1 MQQLKRI
8 GVTIASLSQ
17 GCEEMKKHISAAHQE
32 TAPVLEEAS
41 ELMKQK
47 DQVEAKQELLKAFN
61 AHFIMS
67 EDDIATLTSTAE
79 PVSDRFFAILTRAKK
94 IKSDCEILLG
104 TENQRLGLEIM
115 EQTSKNLNGAFQKL
129 YRWIQ
134 REFKF
139 LNLESPQI
147 NSSIRRAL
155 RVLAERPTLFQNCLD
170 FFAEAREHIL
180 SDSFYT
186 ALTGTSVDGV
196 EDKSVKPIELVA
208 HDPLRYVGDMLA
220 WIHSATVSEREAL
233 EVLFISDGDE
243 IAKGIQAGLDSEP
256 WNRDADGP
264 DGATGFDGVRA
275 LNELVDRDVAGVAR
289 VLRQRIGQLIQSHEE
304 TIMAYKIANLLNF
317 YRVTFSKLLGDDS
330 VLLETLSS
338 LEDSALRQFKS
349 LMRDHVASSQ
359 GESQVASPD
368 FGPPEFLQE
377 GLKQLTAIMKTF
389 ETSFTSAGSREA
401 QFEPILTEAFDPFM
415 KDCER
420 IAKDLGPPETTI
432 FAINCLLAAQNTLA
446 PFDFTSERLSEIQDS
461 IDEYG
466 STLVEYQYSQF
477 RTNSALQPLFQALI
491 SLPNSKE
498 ALISIRSMD
507 EFQPE
512 ALVQSSQILDNFLPS
527 ALMDAMENLKN
538 LQNSKLAREIIE
550 EAADRFCDD
559 FELVEEKLIAS
570 DEIWEQESSEDAT
583 ALGQPLRSLFPRT
596 SGEIRVLLS

>member
-1 MQQLKRI
+1 
-8 GVTIASLSQ
+8 
-17 GCEEMKKHISAAHQE
+17 MKKHITAAHQE

-41 ELMKQK
+41 ELMNQK
-47 DQVEAKQELLKAFN
+47 DQVEAKQDLLKAFN
-61 AHFIMS
+61 THFIMS

-79 PVSDRFFAILTRAKK
+79 PVTDKFFAILTRAKK
-94 IKSDCEILLG
+94 VQSDCEILLG

-134 REFKF
+134 REFKS
-139 LNLESPQI
+139 LNLENPQI
-147 NSSIRRAL
+147 NTSIRRAL

-180 SDSFYT
+180 SDAFYT
-186 ALTGTSVDGV
+186 ALTGTSVEGE
-196 EDKSVKPIELVA
+196 EDKMVKPIELVA
-208 HDPLRYVGDMLA
+208 HDALRYVGDMLA

-256 WNRDADGP
+256 WNRDSENP
-264 DGATGFDGVRA
+264 DVANEFDGLKA

-289 VLRQRIGQLIQSHEE
+289 VLRQRIGQVIQTHEE

-330 VLLETLSS
+330 VLLETLTT
-338 LEDSALRQFKS
+338 LEESALRQFKS

-359 GESQVASPD
+359 GESQTAPPD
-368 FGPPEFLQE
+368 LGPPEFLQE

-401 QFEPILTEAFDPFM
+401 QFEPILAEAFDPFM
-415 KDCER
+415 KDCESV
-420 IAKDLGPPETTI
+420 AKDLGAPETTI
-432 FAINCLLAAQNTLA
+432 FEINCLLAARNTLA
-446 PFDFTSERLSEIQDS
+446 PFDFASERLSEIQDS
-461 IDEYG
+461 IDEHA
-466 STLVEYQYSQF
+466 STLIEYQYSQF
-477 RTNSALQPLFQALI
+477 RTNSALQPLLQVL
-491 SLPNSKE
+491 LPLSDAKQ
-498 ALISIRSMD
+498 ALISIRSLD

-512 ALVQSSQILDNFLPS
+512 ALVQSSQALDDFLPS
-527 ALMDAMENLKN
+527 ALMDAMENMKN
-538 LQNSKLAREIIE
+538 LQSSKLAREIIE

-570 DEIWEQESSEDAT
+570 DDIWEQESGDDASAT
-583 ALGQPLRSLFPRT
+583 GQPLRALFPRT